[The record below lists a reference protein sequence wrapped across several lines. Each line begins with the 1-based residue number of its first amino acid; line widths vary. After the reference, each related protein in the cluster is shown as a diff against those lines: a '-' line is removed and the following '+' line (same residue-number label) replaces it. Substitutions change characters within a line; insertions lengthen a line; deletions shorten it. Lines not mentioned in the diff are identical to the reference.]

1 MRTLVDI
8 PEADVRALE
17 DLGRQRRVSR
27 AKIIRQALREFL
39 VKNGRAE
46 LDEAFGLWSDHAE
59 DGLEYQRRIRS
70 EW

>member
-8 PEADVRALE
+8 PEPDVRALDE
-17 DLGRQRRVSR
+17 IGERRGASR

-39 VKNGRAE
+39 SRNARPPG
-46 LDEAFGLWSDHAE
+46 DEAFGLWRGRGI
-59 DGLEYQRRIRS
+59 DGLEYQEKARS